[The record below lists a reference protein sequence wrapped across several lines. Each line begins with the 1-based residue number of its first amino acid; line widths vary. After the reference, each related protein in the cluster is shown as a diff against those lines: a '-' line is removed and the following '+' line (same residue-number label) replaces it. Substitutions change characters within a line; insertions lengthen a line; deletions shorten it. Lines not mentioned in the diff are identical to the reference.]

1 MDVLRN
7 ESRVSSLFNRTREG
21 LEQGETMRFVLD
33 MITVIENGMYMQVMT
48 NNTNVEAVENAYW
61 RLMQ

>member
-48 NNTNVEAVENAYW
+48 NNTNVEAVENA
-61 RLMQ
+61 